1 MKQQINLFQTDL
13 IIGRQQP
20 AILNYLYG
28 LILLVVILSIF
39 SVTLLFNINSTQ
51 AEISS
56 TRQRLQQAQIKVKLL
71 QVQYPKKQINTLLA
85 NKIQQSQ
92 DMQTSLERIIRL
104 LTDKTSDQTQGFSR
118 YLSAFA
124 RQTLPN
130 LWLSNIVIDAQT
142 KSLRFSGSTYTP
154 QNLPVLLQKLQ
165 SEAIFQGK
173 IFVKL
178 QMKQSE
184 DKEFS
189 NKTDFIISTRDETQ
203 EGTP

>member
-13 IIGRQQP
+13 IAGRQQP

-28 LILLVVILSIF
+28 LIALVVILAIF
-39 SVTLLFNINSTQ
+39 SVTLLFDIDNTQ

-56 TRQRLQQAQIKVKLL
+56 TRQELQQAQIKVQLL
-71 QVQYPKKQINTLLA
+71 QVQHPKKQINTLLT
-85 NKIQQSQ
+85 NKIKQSQ
-92 DMQTSLERIIRL
+92 DMQNSLEHIIHL

-142 KSLRFSGSTYTP
+142 KNLRFSGSTYSP

-165 SEAIFQGK
+165 GEAVFQGK
-173 IFVKL
+173 VFVKL

-184 DKEFS
+184 EEGLS

-203 EGTP
+203 GDKS